1 MQIERSVKMKYKQ
14 SKTEFSKAAKVI
26 LNTFGILSKNIN
38 KKGKVNSNISN
49 DEFHTYFKK
58 MFTGTDQF
66 VNEDVENTVRSQLDC
81 DEADA
86 IVIYV
91 LDAEF
96 STDEVEKAITDLKRD
111 KSPGVITLSLK
122 YV

>member
-1 MQIERSVKMKYKQ
+1 M
-14 SKTEFSKAAKVI
+14 
-26 LNTFGILSKNIN
+26 
-38 KKGKVNSNISN
+38 NSNISN

-81 DEADA
+81 DATDG
-86 IVIYV
+86 IVKHV

-96 STDEVEKAITDLKRD
+96 STDEVEKSIDALKRD
-111 KSPGVITLSLK
+111 KSPCVDNLIPEICIESKSLWSPMLCKLFNFIYDNGVYPEAWTTGILALICP
-122 YV
+122 Y